1 MIYVAIGVGVL
12 APLFIKNK
20 SYKTVDRGALLIT
33 PSPLLKLPIFI
44 ICLDFGVIGL
54 FDEGLHLEKYNG
66 KPIPCFY
73 RDDIVCS
80 QEAKSQGV
88 DLMCFEK
95 GDPGCIDGYLQRN
108 KFQIT
113 LGNVVAV
120 CFIFLAFITL
130 IQKALG

>member
-88 DLMCFEK
+88 NLICFK
-95 GDPGCIDGYLQRN
+95 HWLIPAKN
-108 KFQIT
+108 KFQLM
-113 LGNVVAV
+113 LGDIVAI
-120 CFIFLAFITL
+120 CFIFLAFITM
-130 IQKALG
+130 IQKRY